1 MTLRHWLILRIE
13 LTAAAVALVV
23 VVVEVVVVVVTEVV
37 DEVDVKVL
45 LPDASTSFP
54 SWWHA
59 GSFINQQYLYHFT
72 R

>member
-23 VVVEVVVVVVTEVV
+23 VVVEVVVVTEVV